1 MSPTCS
7 LVVSCCALSNKKG
20 DTAIIRAAWKGEL
33 EALQLLIDRGADVSR
48 RNGNGCTALLMAA
61 MHNNRACFEALLSQ
75 PACRSAGVLNATDDN
90 GNNALFYLASFSPL
104 HPTAATREQ
113 PFWPAMNELVQL
125 GIALDTPPNMGNLLL
140 CRAANNGR
148 VDTVQALC
156 ARGSDSGVELNFVD
170 PNNKYRPA
178 LLAHLQSQAD
188 TGMIAYL
195 LDHGAAIDAQ
205 DSDGN
210 TALILAVRQQLSAVV
225 KLLLD
230 RGARIDLETSKG
242 ETALSLAMQQH
253 AAAATAASSGA
264 VGGEGASCLELL
276 TEKTAERFGWN
287 ALLLHAAQYGDD
299 AKLQSWI
306 GTSQRQQS
314 QQRGG
319 QAEGAEAD
327 GGTAVSAA
335 AAAIDLD
342 YTDAQGRS
350 ALMLAAR
357 GGHTQCVARLLEAGV
372 NVRLRDRDGCSAL
385 VAAIRGGHKDIAEV
399 IARWAEEAQPATAKS
414 FTAGAAGGYGKRVGD
429 GDGQA
434 GGASE
439 MENCTRFLLRLGM
452 KLSQQLTQQQKIDS
466 NGSTT

>member
-1 MSPTCS
+1 M
-7 LVVSCCALSNKKG
+7 
-20 DTAIIRAAWKGEL
+20 
-33 EALQLLIDRGADVSR
+33 SR

-75 PACRSAGVLNATDDN
+75 PACRAAAVLNATDDN

-113 PFWPAMNELVQL
+113 PFWSAMNELVQL

-148 VDTVQALC
+148 LDTVQALC
-156 ARGSDSGVELNFVD
+156 ARGRDSGVELNFVD

-253 AAAATAASSGA
+253 AAGTAASSGA
-264 VGGEGASCLELL
+264 AGGDAAICLELL
-276 TEKTAERFGWN
+276 TEKTAERLGWN

-306 GTSQRQQS
+306 GASQRQHSQ

-319 QAEGAEAD
+319 QAEAAEAD
-327 GGTAVSAA
+327 GGTALSAA
-335 AAAIDLD
+335 VIDLN

-385 VAAIRGGHKDIAEV
+385 VAAIRSGHKDIAEL
-399 IARWAEEAQPATAKS
+399 IAKWAEEAQPAAANSATVGL
-414 FTAGAAGGYGKRVGD
+414 AGAAGGRGKRVGD
-429 GDGQA
+429 NDGQA

-452 KLSQQLTQQQKIDS
+452 KLSQQLSQQKLDS
-466 NGSTT
+466 NGSVT